1 MKLAAALSIGLWA
14 ACSQPSAQPESKQAQ
29 PAPAKI
35 TQLYASPAAIARGDR
50 SLLCYGVEGAAS
62 VRLEP
67 AVEELAPSRARC
79 IEVKPQASTKYTL
92 YAKNRAGAEVSK
104 EVEIAIDPKMKK
116 AATASGLILFFAASS
131 PKVPKGLPV
140 TLCYGVKGAS
150 AVSVSPP
157 VQTLAPSERLCF
169 QATPQTSTSYVLT
182 ATSAAGAK
190 DTETVRVTV
199 E

>member
-1 MKLAAALSIGLWA
+1 MKLAAALSIGLCA
-14 ACSQPSAQPESKQAQ
+14 ACSQPSAKPENQQAQ

-79 IEVKPQASTKYTL
+79 IEVKPEVSTKYTL

-116 AATASGLILFFAASS
+116 AATASGLICFLPPRRLRS
-131 PKVPKGLPV
+131 PRA
-140 TLCYGVKGAS
+140 C
-150 AVSVSPP
+150 
-157 VQTLAPSERLCF
+157 R
-169 QATPQTSTSYVLT
+169 
-182 ATSAAGAK
+182 
-190 DTETVRVTV
+190 
-199 E
+199 